1 MSAGRRTGVS
11 ALLRFRAFYIK
22 SGREERR
29 QCSHADTFL
38 PAFPPRPEDKR
49 RAAFVMLYPPVPIS
63 FLGIGLMGKPMAMNL
78 IKSGYPV
85 TVWNRT
91 PSKAAELMS
100 AGARLAKSPADA
112 VRHAEAVVLMLE
124 NGEVVTDL
132 LFTHGVAAACRD
144 GALVIDMSSI
154 APAIAEDH
162 ARLLERSGLRYIDA
176 PVSGGTVGAEKATL
190 AIMAGGEEAD
200 VLDAMPIFNAMG
212 NVTHVGPHGRGQ
224 ICKLVNQCIVAVTIG
239 AVAEGLTLAKVG
251 GADPAQVRKAIIG
264 GFCESRIL
272 ELHGQRMI
280 DRNFVPGG
288 LIKNQIK
295 DLKAALEVAE
305 TLGLQLPLTDRVCEL
320 FVALAEAGKEDLDHS
335 ALILQ
340 IEAMKL

>member
-1 MSAGRRTGVS
+1 
-11 ALLRFRAFYIK
+11 
-22 SGREERR
+22 
-29 QCSHADTFL
+29 
-38 PAFPPRPEDKR
+38 
-49 RAAFVMLYPPVPIS
+49 MLYPPIPIS

-78 IKSGYPV
+78 IKSGYQV

-91 PSKAAELMS
+91 VSKAAELIS

-112 VRHAEAVVLMLE
+112 VRHSEAVVLMLE
-124 NGEVVTDL
+124 NGAVVTDL
-132 LFTHGVAAACRD
+132 LFTQGVAEACRD

-162 ARLLERSGLRYIDA
+162 ARLLTGKRLHYIDA

-200 VLDAMPIFNAMG
+200 IANANPIFSAMG
-212 NVTHVGPHGRGQ
+212 DVTHVGPHGRGQ
-224 ICKLVNQCIVAVTIG
+224 LCKLVNQCIVAVTIG
-239 AVAEGLTLAKVG
+239 AVAEGLTLAKSG
-251 GADPAQVRKAIIG
+251 GADPAQLRKAIMG
-264 GFCESRIL
+264 GFCQSRIL

-288 LIKNQIK
+288 FVKNQLK
-295 DLKAALEVAE
+295 DLNAALQVAAD
-305 TLGLQLPLTDRVCEL
+305 LGLRLPLTEQVSKL
-320 FVALAEAGKEDLDHS
+320 FAALAKSGKEELDHS

-340 IEAMKL
+340 IESMQA